1 VAQLLLFAKAEW
13 LAGYCY
19 GPRYLTDMLPALA
32 WILAPALPSLA
43 GRRRLGLCVLIAW
56 SIAVQAI
63 GAFRYPRGHSDQVL
77 YSSAAAPWRPSNAQF
92 LLELRDAEAAEDRA
106 PSVARAPAAH

>member
-1 VAQLLLFAKAEW
+1 VHKCDW

-32 WILAPALPSLA
+32 WILAPALPGIA
-43 GRRRLGLCVLIAW
+43 GRRRLALWALIGW

-63 GAFRYPRGHSDQVL
+63 GAFRYPCGHSDEVL
-77 YSSAAAPWRPSNAQF
+77 YSAAAAPWHPGNAQF
-92 LLELRDAEAAEDRA
+92 LLEL
-106 PSVARAPAAH
+106 